1 MECDGRKG
9 RKEAKMYPFCQSTRF
24 NAMFL
29 STDYQTVTKNLQVF
43 SARNISH

>member
-1 MECDGRKG
+1 MEVMAETG

-29 STDYQTVTKNLQVF
+29 ATDYQAV
-43 SARNISH
+43 A